1 MNGTRLGAGI
11 RERLY
16 ASTTDTYNETAGLDY
31 IAIEYALNGEPVRL
45 TIAEKIHAA
54 RILDSRDLSLKEISK
69 RIGSDSSTVGGWKAN
84 GWKPGGKHPKTR
96 TRTKRPEPVCGEPR
110 MYRRHLKNGEQCDT
124 CRAANAAAD
133 RRYRLTGSQKEATR

>member
-1 MNGTRLGAGI
+1 VNGHRVGAGT

-16 ASTTDTYNETAGLDY
+16 VSTTDTYDENADLDL

-45 TIAEKIHAA
+45 TLAEKIHTA
-54 RILDSRDLSLKEISK
+54 RILDGRGFSLKATGE
-69 RIGSDSSTVGGWKAN
+69 RIGSDASTIQGWKDN

-96 TRTKRPEPVCGEPR
+96 TRAPRPEPVCGEPR
-110 MYRRHLKNGEQCDT
+110 MYRRHLKAGETCDV

-133 RRYRLTGSQKEATR
+133 RRYRLTGSRAAA